1 MSWFVSSGPAS
12 AGQFVGVLMLLRI
25 THVCETLGRAST
37 LVKGS
42 DVIAVFEP
50 RELLKVEQES
60 LCIKLEGVQV

>member
-1 MSWFVSSGPAS
+1 
-12 AGQFVGVLMLLRI
+12 MLLRI